1 MSEQVQVFICYCRE
15 DLGIAKKL
23 YVDLKNAGLEP
34 WLDTEDLL
42 PGQLWKTAID
52 KAIRES
58 SYFLV
63 LLSFNSVTKE
73 KGFIN

>member
-1 MSEQVQVFICYCRE
+1 
-15 DLGIAKKL
+15 
-23 YVDLKNAGLEP
+23 DLKNAGLEP